1 MILACIK
8 AMRPKQWAKNVFL
21 FAAIVFSLRFD
32 DPEAIQNIMIAFFA
46 FSFVSSSG
54 YILNDARDIEVD
66 KLHPKKKHR
75 PLASGAVSLPI
86 AYTEMVVI
94 FVLGMSLAYYVN
106 INLLWITAT
115 YFVTTMSYSLFFKNF
130 VILDV
135 MFIASGF
142 LWRVIAGAIAID
154 VKISPWLITC
164 TAFLALFLGF
174 NKRRGELM
182 ALGDSGTRKNLKDYN
197 LEMLQEYQAITT
209 SGAIISYALYTV
221 LGPHNNPWLLITMPY
236 VLYGIFRYIYL
247 INQRGEGDAPD
258 ETLLKDWPIL
268 INGFLY
274 VVTTVVVLLITE
286 K

>member
-1 MILACIK
+1 MLLSCIK

-21 FAAIVFSLRFD
+21 FAAIVFSLKFD
-32 DPEAIQNIMIAFFA
+32 DPTSIRQVIIAFFA

-66 KLHPKKKHR
+66 KLHPKKKFR
-75 PLASGAVSLPI
+75 PLASGAVPLSV
-86 AYTEMVVI
+86 AYTEMVLI
-94 FVLGMSLAYYVN
+94 FLLGMGLAYYVD
-106 INLLWITAT
+106 IKLLAITFT
-115 YFVTTMSYSLFFKNF
+115 YFLTTMSYSLFFKNI

-164 TAFLALFLGF
+164 TVFLALFLGF

-182 ALGDSGTRKNLKDYN
+182 ALGDSGTRKNLKEYSF
-197 LEMLQEYQAITT
+197 EMLQEYQAITT

-221 LGPHNNPWLLITMPY
+221 LGPHNNPWLLVTLPY

-247 INQRGEGDAPD
+247 INNKGEGDAPD

-268 INGFLY
+268 QRH
-274 VVTTVVVLLITE
+274 
-286 K
+286 

>member
-1 MILACIK
+1 MLLSCIK

-21 FAAIVFSLRFD
+21 FAAIIFSLKFD
-32 DPEAIQNIMIAFFA
+32 DPVAIRQVLIAFFA

-54 YILNDARDIEVD
+54 YILNDSRDIELD

-75 PLASGAVSLPI
+75 PLASGAVPLSI
-86 AYTEMVVI
+86 AYAEMVCI
-94 FVLGMSLAYYVN
+94 FLLGMGLAYYVDVK
-106 INLLWITAT
+106 LLAITAT
-115 YFVTTMSYSLFFKNF
+115 YFLTTMSYSLFFKNI

-182 ALGDSGTRKNLKDYN
+182 ALGDSGTRKNLKEYS

-221 LGPHNNPWLLITMPY
+221 LGPHNNPWLLVTLPY

-247 INQRGEGDAPD
+247 INKKGEGDAPD

-268 INGFLY
+268 VNGLMY
-274 VVTTVVVLLITE
+274 VVTTIVVLLLTE